1 MKNCPTCGAPN
12 ADTAPYCQS
21 CGSSFNSG
29 AYYQT
34 QPAPYAA
41 QQSGQYRAA
50 PNVNVYNTP
59 AQIPYE
65 YRPLSPWAYLGYT
78 LLYSIPLIGFIF
90 LIVFALSDGNINR
103 RNHARGYFCAMLIS
117 VILGVIAW
125 LVFGFSLG
133 SLANYM

>member
-1 MKNCPTCGAPN
+1 MKNCPTCGALN
-12 ADTAPYCQS
+12 ADNAPYCQS

-50 PNVNVYNTP
+50 PNVNVYNTA
-59 AQIPYE
+59 AQIPLE

-78 LLYSIPLIGFIF
+78 LLYSIPLIGFVF
-90 LIVFALSDGNINR
+90 LLVFALSDGNINR
-103 RNHARGYFCAMLIS
+103 RNHARGYLCAMLIAAI
-117 VILGVIAW
+117 VGVIAW
-125 LVFGFSLG
+125 LVFGAALSSL
-133 SLANYM
+133 YYW